1 MLLKIV
7 LIVSLI
13 TCNALSCLSQ
23 TNIMKKND
31 VKSDA
36 ISQNADVN
44 FNRPYILKTNLTG
57 PYSLYYEIQVRPKQ
71 SVQLSINRINYGLFF
86 GGDTKYFALTSAFKF
101 YFTGK
106 ESTKRRP
113 YPSGFYLSPY
123 LRYINARE
131 VNTGFI
137 SNTKTSEVSYN
148 LFGGGGMAGYQV
160 IFGKG
165 FTLDFFAGAGYLP
178 LSTSRI
184 IYTQTNYKSEVKPDD
199 YMTEMRLGVC
209 VGFAFGK

>member
-36 ISQNADVN
+36 ISQDADVN

-86 GGDTKYFALTSAFKF
+86 GVIL
-101 YFTGK
+101 
-106 ESTKRRP
+106 
-113 YPSGFYLSPY
+113 
-123 LRYINARE
+123 N
-131 VNTGFI
+131 I
-137 SNTKTSEVSYN
+137 S
-148 LFGGGGMAGYQV
+148 L
-160 IFGKG
+160 
-165 FTLDFFAGAGYLP
+165 
-178 LSTSRI
+178 
-184 IYTQTNYKSEVKPDD
+184 
-199 YMTEMRLGVC
+199 
-209 VGFAFGK
+209 